1 MVHCV
6 GLWRTVLAD
15 GALCWLMAHCVA
27 DGPLPLPCFVGLIQ
41 SSSCQERLDRR
52 TTRLWPTELCAA
64 DGKERAQ
71 IQIDDASVT
80 QGVNIDMFRRNV
92 ITAAGIQRFATDAV
106 KEVLRKQIDSASD
119 QPVAAEGLQ
128 ELCPAADAEV
138 TRLSEHHPLLAAT
151 SFIGALHDGLRLR
164 KAKDF
169 IRRRMR
175 LWVLKNRVLKLIAN
189 RGVAKFQIDLNTF
202 SDLKKEIQQVSRKAV
217 AAMSNLYFRY
227 LLQMRSHYE
236 SWVGTPTDPH
246 VLSLTPIWQC
256 LC

>member
-1 MVHCV
+1 M
-6 GLWRTVLAD
+6 
-15 GALCWLMAHCVA
+15 
-27 DGPLPLPCFVGLIQ
+27 
-41 SSSCQERLDRR
+41 
-52 TTRLWPTELCAA
+52 
-64 DGKERAQ
+64 
-71 IQIDDASVT
+71 
-80 QGVNIDMFRRNV
+80 

-106 KEVLRKQIDSASD
+106 KEGLRKQIDSASD

-128 ELCPAADAEV
+128 ELCPAAEA

-151 SFIGALHDGLRLR
+151 SFIGALDDELRLR

-189 RGVAKFQIDLNTF
+189 RGVAKFTHDLNTF